1 MIPVIYEE
9 IKDIEDTLFVSL
21 PLRFLSLPFPLSFT
35 QHSGY
40 TMTFG
45 HH

>member
-21 PLRFLSLPFPLSFT
+21 PLYEDKGKDFKYRYKEVLVIRN
-35 QHSGY
+35 
-40 TMTFG
+40 
-45 HH
+45 